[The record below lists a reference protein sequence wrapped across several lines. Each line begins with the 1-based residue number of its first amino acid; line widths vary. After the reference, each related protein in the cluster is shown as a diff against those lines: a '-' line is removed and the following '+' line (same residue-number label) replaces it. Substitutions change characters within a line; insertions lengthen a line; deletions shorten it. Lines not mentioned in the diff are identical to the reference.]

1 MNQEWSDQ
9 NSVMLLLSELRDY
22 LKVQAEEDHEAAQLL
37 EKIQAF
43 TFNAATRLDR
53 QPMKTAGKSSDASGS
68 SRKAV

>member
-1 MNQEWSDQ
+1 MNQEWRDQ
-9 NSVMLLLSELRDY
+9 NSVMLLLSEMRDY
-22 LKVQAEEDHEAAQLL
+22 LKGRAEEDNEAAQLL

-53 QPMKTAGKSSDASGS
+53 QPMKTAGKGGDSSS